1 MKIEL
6 TEQDL
11 GMTIAMLSVI
21 ITTFADDASVKS
33 QIKEIEIL
41 REKIRLLL
49 DESISK
55 AEFESIERKGNVLH

>member
-21 ITTFADDASVKS
+21 ITTFADDANVKS

-55 AEFESIERKGNVLH
+55 AEFESIERGGNAVH

>member
-6 TEQDL
+6 TEKDL
-11 GMTIAMLSVI
+11 GMTIALLSVI
-21 ITTFADDASVKS
+21 INTFADDASLKNK
-33 QIKEIEIL
+33 IKEIEIL

-55 AEFESIERKGNVLH
+55 AAFESIERLGNGLH